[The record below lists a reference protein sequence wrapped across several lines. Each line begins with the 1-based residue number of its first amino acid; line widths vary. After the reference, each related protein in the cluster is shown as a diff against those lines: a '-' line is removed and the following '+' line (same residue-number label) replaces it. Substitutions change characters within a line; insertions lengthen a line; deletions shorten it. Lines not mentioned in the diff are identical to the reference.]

1 MGKSK
6 YLKLLSIALI
16 FIFILSIKTS
26 SELDF
31 DISFLGLIFTV
42 LILFIFFSIPL
53 YFFSK
58 YKTFHLHFKTS
69 KYLGDLTI
77 LFLFAYHLIY
87 SCLIL
92 SAVFVIMVELAG
104 SLGFPENL
112 GLDLSRSLSFLLLVL
127 IVLLIFAV
135 LCALFFFIMYRL
147 ATKSNESNNKKS
159 EDIL

>member
-16 FIFILSIKTS
+16 FIFAISIKMSSTS
-26 SELDF
+26 DF
-31 DISFLGLIFTV
+31 DISFIELIFTV
-42 LILFIFFSIPL
+42 LILFLFFSIPL

-69 KYLGDLTI
+69 KYLGNLTT

-92 SAVFVIMVELAG
+92 SVVFVITVELAG
-104 SLGFPENL
+104 R
-112 GLDLSRSLSFLLLVL
+112 LDSFRSLSILLLVL
-127 IVLLIFAV
+127 IVLLIFSI
-135 LCALFFFIMYRL
+135 LYSLFFFIMHRL

-159 EDIL
+159 EDTL

>member
-16 FIFILSIKTS
+16 FIFILILKMS

-31 DISFLGLIFTV
+31 GISLIELIFTV
-42 LILFIFFSIPL
+42 LIFFLFFSIPL

-58 YKTFHLHFKTS
+58 YKTFRLHFKTS

-92 SAVFVIMVELAG
+92 SAIFVITVELAG
-104 SLGFPENL
+104 SF
-112 GLDLSRSLSFLLLVL
+112 DLFRSLSILLLIL
-127 IVLLIFAV
+127 IVLLIFAI
-135 LCALFFFIMYRL
+135 LYPLFFFIMHRL

-159 EDIL
+159 EDTL